1 MRVGQGRPLPG
12 SASHALYPIP
22 QRVVQ
27 HFRFGVADALDLLQ
41 IGDAGSLDRRNGL
54 EVCQQGG
61 AGLFSHAGNGRQRG
75 SVGALFHRA
84 LAVIVG
90 VAVRFV
96 LNIRHKGKDIA
107 VVMPSGN
114 NRFYVNNVNGKDY
127 FSFIADELINNC
139 ETWFNISRNPEDRY
153 IAGMSMGGYGAFYAA
168 LKRPKQYNT
177 AFSYS
182 GLLNL
187 IERYDNPQGID
198 MYPVFG
204 TREELIDNNFDL
216 YSLFNKKGTDDS
228 KFVDNPTKFI
238 IACGLQDPRLHMSK
252 DFYKEAKEA
261 GLNVSMY
268 EQDGG
273 HEWDY
278 WDKCIEQTIKCIAGE
293 DSKWQ

>member
-1 MRVGQGRPLPG
+1 MSHLTINFKLKSLNMPVMLDVLMPQGHG
-12 SASHALYPIP
+12 GYKTLY
-22 QRVVQ
+22 
-27 HFRFGVADALDLLQ
+27 LLH
-41 IGDAGSLDRRNGL
+41 
-54 EVCQQGG
+54 G
-61 AGLFSHAGNGRQRG
+61 AGGDHACWTLKTRIADY
-75 SVGALFHRA
+75 VE
-84 LAVIVG
+84 
-90 VAVRFV
+90 
-96 LNIRHKGKDIA
+96 GKDIA

-228 KFVDNPTKFI
+228 KIVDNPTKFI

>member
-1 MRVGQGRPLPG
+1 MG
-12 SASHALYPIP
+12 SEMCIRDRCWTLKTRI
-22 QRVVQ
+22 
-27 HFRFGVADALDLLQ
+27 ADYV
-41 IGDAGSLDRRNGL
+41 
-54 EVCQQGG
+54 E
-61 AGLFSHAGNGRQRG
+61 
-75 SVGALFHRA
+75 
-84 LAVIVG
+84 
-90 VAVRFV
+90 
-96 LNIRHKGKDIA
+96 GKNIA

-216 YSLFNKKGTDDS
+216 YSLFNKKGIDDS
-228 KFVDNPTKFI
+228 EIVDNPTKFI

-268 EQDGG
+268 EQDGE